1 MQAILGQSENDTR
14 VIIRNVSSRVNE
26 IIGGKKGRDSGGQ
39 KKRAKLGMTRND
51 MAMHTFLG
59 ATTID
64 PEGRAQG
71 AHGHVHVSGG
81 KNNRSWGRTFQ

>member
-1 MQAILGQSENDTR
+1 MQGDSLTR
-14 VIIRNVSSRVNE
+14 VIIKNVSSRVNE
-26 IIGGKKGRDSGGQ
+26 IIALGAKKGRDSRGQ